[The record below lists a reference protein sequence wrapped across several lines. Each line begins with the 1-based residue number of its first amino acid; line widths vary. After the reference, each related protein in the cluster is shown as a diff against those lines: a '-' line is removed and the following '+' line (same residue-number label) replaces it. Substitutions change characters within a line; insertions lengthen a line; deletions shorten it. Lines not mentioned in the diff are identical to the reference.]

1 MPAEVLNFTNK
12 KEEVSFMVKEAKP
25 GTVSGNDTLQLVDET
40 LRDGTQSLWGMM
52 MSYHMIEPV
61 LGEIAEAGYY
71 SINGPWHGAQPMISA
86 RFFNEDP
93 GILYGMFREKLKNS
107 DTNVIINTMGMMM
120 FLTSPPEN
128 KATVR
133 ISYGVMKDLLP
144 NINQASCICCTRD
157 EIKNEFPILYPMF
170 RAIGIEPIPYFA
182 IGHGPR
188 HTDEFYGAQVKEVA
202 EKFKPI
208 SLCIKD
214 VDGLLTSERLRTLI
228 PAMQKNA
235 NGIPLEFHAHG
246 MNGLHTYNATVA
258 MELGVRRISTCVPPL
273 AYSSSHPS
281 AFDIVRNAEELGIK
295 HNIDVEK
302 LKVVSERLTKIGK
315 AFGHP
320 VDNYPLPFDLTYY
333 KHQIPGGVIS
343 NTTTQLAALG
353 IPEKLQEVLDEIPRI
368 LEELGHPIMIT
379 PFSQYIVTQAVLNV
393 QLGRW
398 EQCIDSMVEH
408 AAGLFGIEDAGL
420 PDMDPNL
427 KDKLLSLPQAK
438 KIKERADHII
448 EHLNSEP
455 SAEELKKNL
464 GLPPDASDEDFV
476 LTYILMGEAMKNI
489 TPGGPDSYK
498 KYL

>member
-1 MPAEVLNFTNK
+1 M
-12 KEEVSFMVKEAKP
+12 M
-25 GTVSGNDTLQLVDET
+25 GGNNTLELVDET

-107 DTNVIINTMGMMM
+107 DTNIIVNTMGMMM

-133 ISYGVMKDLLP
+133 ISYGVIKDWLP

-188 HTDEFYGAQVKEVA
+188 HTDEFYGAQVKEVV
-202 EKFKPI
+202 EKFRPI

-228 PAMQKNA
+228 PAMEKHA
-235 NGIPLEFHAHG
+235 DGIPLEFHAHG

-258 MELGVRRISTCVPPL
+258 MQLGVRRISTCVPPL

-295 HNIDVEK
+295 HTIDVEK

-408 AAGLFGIEDAGL
+408 AAGLFGVEDAGL
-420 PDMDPNL
+420 NDMDQNL

-438 KIKERADHII
+438 KIKERADHIV

-455 SAEELKKNL
+455 PVEELKKKL

-476 LTYILMGEAMKNI
+476 LTYILMGEAMKGI

>member
-1 MPAEVLNFTNK
+1 M
-12 KEEVSFMVKEAKP
+12 
-25 GTVSGNDTLQLVDET
+25 GGNNTLELVDET

-107 DTNVIINTMGMMM
+107 DTNIIVNTMGMMM

-133 ISYGVMKDLLP
+133 ISYGVIKDWLP

-188 HTDEFYGAQVKEVA
+188 HTDEFYGAQVKEVV
-202 EKFKPI
+202 EKFRPI

-228 PAMQKNA
+228 PAMEKHA
-235 NGIPLEFHAHG
+235 DGIPLEFHAHG

-258 MELGVRRISTCVPPL
+258 MQLGVRRISTCVPPL

-295 HNIDVEK
+295 HTIDVEK

-408 AAGLFGIEDAGL
+408 AAGLFGVEDAGL
-420 PDMDPNL
+420 NDMDQNL

-438 KIKERADHII
+438 KIKERADHIV

-455 SAEELKKNL
+455 PVEELKKKL

-476 LTYILMGEAMKNI
+476 LTYILMGEAMKGI

>member
-1 MPAEVLNFTNK
+1 
-12 KEEVSFMVKEAKP
+12 MVKEAKP

-133 ISYGVMKDLLP
+133 ISYGVMKDWLP

-295 HNIDVEK
+295 HDMDVEK
-302 LKVVSERLTKIGK
+302 LKVVEDRLTKIGK

-320 VDNYPLPFDLTYY
+320 VDNHPLPFDLSYY

-343 NTTTQLAALG
+343 NLTTQLEQLG
-353 IPEKLQEVLDEIPRI
+353 MPEKLEEVLEEIPRI
-368 LEELGHPIMIT
+368 LEDLGHPIMIT

-398 EQCIDSMVEH
+398 EQVVDNMVEH
-408 AAGLFGIEDAGL
+408 AAGIFGVEDAGL
-420 PDMDPNL
+420 MDMDQNL

-438 KIKERADHII
+438 KIKEKADRQV
-448 EHLNSEP
+448 EYMNSEP
-455 SAEELKKNL
+455 SVEELKREF
-464 GLPPDASDEDFV
+464 GMPDASDEEFLLAFWLYGGHD
-476 LTYILMGEAMKNI
+476 LKNV

>member
-1 MPAEVLNFTNK
+1 MVQEK
-12 KEEVSFMVKEAKP
+12 KVSSTGGN
-25 GTVSGNDTLQLVDET
+25 GTLELVDET

-61 LGEIAEAGYY
+61 IGEIAEAGYY

-93 GILYGMFREKLKNS
+93 RILYSMFRDKLKNS
-107 DTNVIINTMGMMM
+107 NTNIVVNTMGMMM

-133 ISYGVMKDLLP
+133 VSYRVIKDWLP

-157 EIKNEFPILYPMF
+157 EIKNEFPILFPLF
-170 RAIGIEPIPYFA
+170 RSMGIEPIPYFA

-228 PAMQKNA
+228 PAMQKHA

-258 MELGVRRISTCVPPL
+258 MQMGVTRISTCVPPL

-281 AFDIVRNAEELGIK
+281 VFDIVRNAEELGIK

-302 LKVVSERLTKIGK
+302 LKIVSERLTKIGK

-353 IPEKLQEVLDEIPRI
+353 IPEKLQDVLEEIPRI
-368 LEELGHPIMIT
+368 LVELGHPIMIT

-398 EQCIDSMVEH
+398 EQCIDSMIEH
-408 AAGLFGIEDAGL
+408 AAGLFGIEDPGL
-420 PDMDPNL
+420 ADMDQNL
-427 KDKLLSLPQAK
+427 KDKLLNLPKAK
-438 KIKERADHII
+438 QIKERADRIV
-448 EHLNSEP
+448 EHMNSEP
-455 SAEELKKNL
+455 PVEELKKNL
-464 GLPPDASDEDFV
+464 GLSPNASDEELV
-476 LTYILMGEAMKNI
+476 LTYILMGEAMKGI

>member
-1 MPAEVLNFTNK
+1 MGANN
-12 KEEVSFMVKEAKP
+12 
-25 GTVSGNDTLQLVDET
+25 TLELVDET

-93 GILYGMFREKLKNS
+93 AILYRMFREKLKDSN
-107 DTNVIINTMGMMM
+107 TNVIVNTMGMMM
-120 FLTSPPEN
+120 VLTSRPEN
-128 KATVR
+128 KGTVR
-133 ISYGVMKDLLP
+133 LSYRVIKDWLP

-170 RAIGIEPIPYFA
+170 RAMGIEPIPYFA

-188 HTDEFYGAQVKEVA
+188 HTDEFYGAQVKEVV
-202 EKFKPI
+202 EKFRPI

-235 NGIPLEFHAHG
+235 DGIPLEFHAHG

-258 MELGVRRISTCVPPL
+258 MQMGVRRISTCVPPL

-281 AFDIVRNAEELGIK
+281 AFDIVRNAEELGIS
-295 HNIDVEK
+295 HTIDLEK
-302 LKVVSERLTKIGK
+302 LKVVSDRLTRIGK

-398 EQCIDSMVEH
+398 EQCIDSMIEH
-408 AAGLFGIEDAGL
+408 AAGLFGVEDAGL
-420 PDMDPNL
+420 PDMDQNL

-438 KIKERADHII
+438 KIKERA
-448 EHLNSEP
+448 EHLVEHLHSEP
-455 SAEELKKNL
+455 PPEELKKKL
-464 GLPPDASDEDFV
+464 GLPPDASDEEFV
-476 LTYILMGEAMKNI
+476 LTYILMGEAMKGI

>member
-1 MPAEVLNFTNK
+1 MNK
-12 KEEVSFMVKEAKP
+12 GGGKFMAKEVKEA
-25 GTVSGNDTLQLVDET
+25 TSCSVSGSDTLQLIDET

-71 SINGPWHGAQPMISA
+71 SINGPFHGAQPLISV

-93 GILYGMFREKLKNS
+93 RILYRMFSEKVKNS
-107 DTNVIINTMGMMM
+107 DSNIFLTALGMM
-120 FLTSPPEN
+120 TNITRPPEN
-128 KATVR
+128 KTMVR
-133 ISYGVMKDLLP
+133 LYYKVMKDLLP
-144 NINQASCICCTRD
+144 EMNQAMIVCCTRD
-157 EIKNEFPILYPMF
+157 EIKNEFPFLFPLLRSLGM
-170 RAIGIEPIPYFA
+170 EPIPWFA

-202 EKFKPI
+202 EKYKPI

-235 NGIPLEFHAHG
+235 NGIPLEFHSHG

-258 MELGVRRISTCVPPL
+258 MELGVRKIGTCIPPL

-281 AFDIVRNAEELGIK
+281 VFDIVRNAEGMGLK
-295 HNIDVEK
+295 HTLNLEK
-302 LKVVSERLTKIGK
+302 LKVVEERLTKIGK

-320 VDNYPLPFDLTYY
+320 VDNHPLPFDLSYY
-333 KHQIPGGVIS
+333 KHMIPGGVIS
-343 NTTTQLAALG
+343 NLTTQLQQLDM
-353 IPEKLQEVLDEIPRI
+353 PEKLQEVMEEIPRI
-368 LEELGHPIMIT
+368 LEDLGQPIMIT

-398 EQCIDSMVEH
+398 EQCVDPMIEH
-408 AAGLFGIEDAGL
+408 AAGHYGVEDAGL
-420 PDMDPNL
+420 PNMDQNL

-438 KIKERADHII
+438 KIREKGDGSIVDYI
-448 EHLNSEP
+448 NSEP
-455 SAEELKKNL
+455 SLEELKRNM
-464 GLPPDASDEDFV
+464 GMSPDTSDEDFMM
-476 LTYILMGEAMKNI
+476 TYFLGGPMGNI
-489 TPGGPDSYK
+489 TPGGPDTYK

>member
-1 MPAEVLNFTNK
+1 MGGDN
-12 KEEVSFMVKEAKP
+12 
-25 GTVSGNDTLQLVDET
+25 TLELVDET

-107 DTNVIINTMGMMM
+107 DTNIIVNTMGMMM

-128 KATVR
+128 KGTVR
-133 ISYGVMKDLLP
+133 LSYRVIKDWLP

-188 HTDEFYGAQVKEVA
+188 HTDEFYGAQVKEVV
-202 EKFKPI
+202 EKFRPI

-228 PAMQKNA
+228 PAMEKHA
-235 NGIPLEFHAHG
+235 DGIPLEFHAHG

-258 MELGVRRISTCVPPL
+258 MQMGVRRISTCVPPL

-295 HNIDVEK
+295 HTIDLEK

-320 VDNYPLPFDLTYY
+320 VDNYHLPFDLTYY

-408 AAGLFGIEDAGL
+408 AAGLFGVEDAGL
-420 PDMDPNL
+420 PDMDQNL

-438 KIKERADHII
+438 KIKERAENIV

-455 SAEELKKNL
+455 PAEELKKKL

-476 LTYILMGEAMKNI
+476 LTYILMGEAMKGI

>member
-1 MPAEVLNFTNK
+1 M
-12 KEEVSFMVKEAKP
+12 
-25 GTVSGNDTLQLVDET
+25 GGNNTLELVDET

-107 DTNVIINTMGMMM
+107 NTNIIVNTMGMMM

-133 ISYGVMKDLLP
+133 ISYQVIKNWLP

-188 HTDEFYGAQVKEVA
+188 HTDEFYGEQVKEVV
-202 EKFKPI
+202 EKFRPI

-228 PAMQKNA
+228 PAMEKHA
-235 NGIPLEFHAHG
+235 DGIPLEFHAHG

-258 MELGVRRISTCVPPL
+258 MQMGVRRISTCVPPL

-281 AFDIVRNAEELGIK
+281 AFDIIRNAEELGIK
-295 HNIDVEK
+295 HTIDVEK

-408 AAGLFGIEDAGL
+408 AAGLFGVEDAGL
-420 PDMDPNL
+420 NDMDQNL

-438 KIKERADHII
+438 KIKERADHIV

-455 SAEELKKNL
+455 PVEELKKKL

-476 LTYILMGEAMKNI
+476 LTYILMGEAMKGI

>member
-1 MPAEVLNFTNK
+1 
-12 KEEVSFMVKEAKP
+12 MVKEAKP

-133 ISYGVMKDLLP
+133 ISYGVMKDWLP

>member
-1 MPAEVLNFTNK
+1 
-12 KEEVSFMVKEAKP
+12 
-25 GTVSGNDTLQLVDET
+25 
-40 LRDGTQSLWGMM
+40 
-52 MSYHMIEPV
+52 MIEPV

-93 GILYGMFREKLKNS
+93 AILYRMFREKLKDSN
-107 DTNVIINTMGMMM
+107 TNVIVNTMGMMM

-128 KATVR
+128 KGTVR
-133 ISYGVMKDLLP
+133 LSYRVIKDWLP

-170 RAIGIEPIPYFA
+170 RAMGIEPIPYFA

-188 HTDEFYGAQVKEVA
+188 HTDEFYGAQVKEVV
-202 EKFKPI
+202 EKFRPI

-235 NGIPLEFHAHG
+235 DGIPLEFHAHG

-258 MELGVRRISTCVPPL
+258 MQMGVRRISTCVPPL

-281 AFDIVRNAEELGIK
+281 AFDIVRNAEELGIS
-295 HNIDVEK
+295 HTIDLEK
-302 LKVVSERLTKIGK
+302 LKVVSDRLTRIGK

-398 EQCIDSMVEH
+398 EQCIDSMIEH
-408 AAGLFGIEDAGL
+408 AAGLFGVEDAGL
-420 PDMDPNL
+420 PDMDQNL

-438 KIKERADHII
+438 KIKERA
-448 EHLNSEP
+448 EHLVEHLHSEP
-455 SAEELKKNL
+455 PPEELKKKL
-464 GLPPDASDEDFV
+464 GLPPDASDEEFV
-476 LTYILMGEAMKNI
+476 LTYILMGEAMKGI

>member
-1 MPAEVLNFTNK
+1 MVK
-12 KEEVSFMVKEAKP
+12 KEKVSSA
-25 GTVSGNDTLQLVDET
+25 GDNGTLQLIDET

-52 MSYHMIEPV
+52 MSYHMMEPV

-93 GILYGMFREKLKNS
+93 RIMYAMFRDKLKNTDS
-107 DTNVIINTMGMMM
+107 NIAVTTMGQMV
-120 FLTSPPEN
+120 TVTTPPEN
-128 KATVR
+128 RTLVR
-133 ISYGVMKDLLP
+133 TCYQQIKNWLP
-144 NINQASCICCTRD
+144 KINQAPCICCTRD
-157 EIKNEFPILYPMF
+157 EIKNEFPFIFPMF
-170 RAIGIEPIPYFA
+170 RAMGIETIPYFA

-188 HTDEFYGAQVKEVA
+188 HTDEFYGAQVKEVV
-202 EKFKPI
+202 EKYKPI

-235 NGIPLEFHAHG
+235 GGIPLELHAHG

-258 MELGVRRISTCVPPL
+258 MQLGVRKITTCVPPL

-281 AFDIVRNAEELGIK
+281 VFDIIRNAEELGIK
-295 HNIDVEK
+295 HTMNVEK
-302 LKVVSERLTKIGK
+302 LEIISDRLTKIGK

-343 NTTTQLAALG
+343 NTKTQLVQLG
-353 IPEKLQEVLDEIPRI
+353 IPEKLQEVLEEIPRI
-368 LEELGHPIMIT
+368 LKEMGDPVMIT

-398 EQCIDSMVEH
+398 EQCIDAMVEH
-408 AAGLFGIEDAGL
+408 AAGLFGIEDSGIA
-420 PDMDPNL
+420 DMDQNI
-427 KDKLLSLPQAK
+427 KDKLLSLPHAK
-438 KIKERADHII
+438 KIKEKAAHIV
-448 EHLNSEP
+448 EYVNSEP
-455 SAEELKKNL
+455 SVEEIKRNL
-464 GLPPDASDEDFV
+464 GLSPDASDEDYV
-476 LTYILMGEAMKNI
+476 LHLILMGEAMKDV
-489 TPGGPDSYK
+489 TPGGPDVYK

>member
-1 MPAEVLNFTNK
+1 
-12 KEEVSFMVKEAKP
+12 
-25 GTVSGNDTLQLVDET
+25 
-40 LRDGTQSLWGMM
+40 MM

-93 GILYGMFREKLKNS
+93 AILYQMFRDKLKNS
-107 DTNVIINTMGMMM
+107 DTNIIVNTMGMMM

-133 ISYGVMKDLLP
+133 ISYQVIKNWLP

-170 RAIGIEPIPYFA
+170 RATGIEPIPYFA

-188 HTDEFYGAQVKEVA
+188 HTDEFYGEQVKEVV
-202 EKFKPI
+202 EKFRPI

-228 PAMQKNA
+228 PAMEKHA
-235 NGIPLEFHAHG
+235 DGIPLEFHAHG

-258 MELGVRRISTCVPPL
+258 MQMGVRRISTCVPPL

-281 AFDIVRNAEELGIK
+281 AFDIIRNAEELGIK
-295 HNIDVEK
+295 HTIDVEK

-408 AAGLFGIEDAGL
+408 AAGLFGVEDAGL
-420 PDMDPNL
+420 NDMDQNL

-438 KIKERADHII
+438 KIKERADHIV

-455 SAEELKKNL
+455 PVEELKKKL

-476 LTYILMGEAMKNI
+476 LTYILMGEAMKGI

>member
-1 MPAEVLNFTNK
+1 M
-12 KEEVSFMVKEAKP
+12 M
-25 GTVSGNDTLQLVDET
+25 GGNNTLELVDET

-107 DTNVIINTMGMMM
+107 NTNIIVNTMGMMM

-133 ISYGVMKDLLP
+133 ISYQVIKNWLP

-188 HTDEFYGAQVKEVA
+188 HTDEFYGEQVKEVV
-202 EKFKPI
+202 EKFRPI

-228 PAMQKNA
+228 PAMEKHA
-235 NGIPLEFHAHG
+235 DGIPLEFHAHG

-258 MELGVRRISTCVPPL
+258 MQMGVRRISTCVPPL

-281 AFDIVRNAEELGIK
+281 AFDIIRNAEELGIK
-295 HNIDVEK
+295 HTIDVEK

-408 AAGLFGIEDAGL
+408 AAGLFGVEDAGL
-420 PDMDPNL
+420 NDMDQNL

-438 KIKERADHII
+438 KIKERADHIV

-455 SAEELKKNL
+455 PVEELKKKL

-476 LTYILMGEAMKNI
+476 LTYILMGEAMKGI